1 MPNGALSRRRLLPSF
16 GLLAIAV
23 FGVAFA
29 LTSSS
34 QPDGADQ
41 VDPIA
46 SADRPGLTEPPD
58 PPAAPSAPASPATSD
73 ASARPAAAE
82 PGTPVTPP
90 ACDALVAVGQD
101 LQAAADDAG
110 DGATVCL
117 AAGVHRE
124 AMLVPLPGQRVL
136 GLPGAVMSGARDMT
150 AADWTSQLLH
160 PADRLP
166 LLAHWTDLP
175 QLAAIRDTHGE
186 ILPGGNPLHA
196 YPHELFVDDVT
207 RLAQVGSLNEL
218 NGANQWW
225 FDVEQD
231 RLWTTVDPAKVAS
244 LELSTTPFAIGPDPD
259 TGRFPDDVEVANLV
273 VEKYANAAQ
282 VAAVGG
288 PADVD
293 ADGDTNDRWVI
304 RRVESRLNHG
314 CGIRVA
320 NGGRVEG
327 NVSAHNGQIGV
338 CGTAFEVANRLDMT
352 IIDNEIHDN
361 LELDFDPDWE
371 GGGMK
376 IVEIDG
382 VLIAN
387 NWVHDNRGYGIWVDG
402 EASNGVIRSN
412 LAEGNERT
420 GIFYEISYDG
430 LIQWNVARYNGP
442 AEDPEA
448 GDMGA
453 GIEVSE
459 SEGVR
464 VLENVVD
471 ANRWG
476 IFTHEGSRPHELA
489 DYRAEGNLVRS
500 WRAEQWVHQ
509 VDAPAAAGLEVDDNV
524 YGVGDPDE
532 PLWVRRGTGGD
543 LTAVDLAGWRLV
555 SAAPFDEEVRTTDRT
570 VAPVLP
576 DGATPFS
583 HRATGPVPCPS
594 PGVVVLPGDDPL
606 ATVGATPDGGTV
618 CVAEN
623 GSSGLAE
630 TATTLDAET
639 ANALDAESEGT
650 VRVLAEAEGVC
661 AFRALASGGVV
672 LRPGDDLQAAVDA
685 TPSGGTV
692 CVTSGIHYATS
703 ATPTAPVTLVG
714 EEGAILSGATPLR
727 RTDATADGSRLTWP
741 LPEGDPTRATLW
753 VDDDRWDRVDDPGD
767 VDAPGEWA
775 IDANASLVVLP
786 EGVPANAS
794 VEVATVPV
802 ALDASATDGVTV
814 DNVVV
819 QRYAN
824 DPGTAAI
831 GGASTS
837 LGSGWTITRT
847 EVRQT
852 TGCGVGVGP
861 EALLTHVHAHHNDGA
876 GLCGG
881 PAPGLE
887 SAAAPTTGGEVSRSR
902 TTHNGAEGLS
912 LVNVAGVR
920 VSRLWSHDNV
930 GAGVAVQASDDVLV
944 EGLLTEHNGG
954 PGFSFD
960 GPVRVVDPVARDNAD
975 ADIAARAPVAAYRP
989 AASGPRHLT
998 TVLVR

>member
-1 MPNGALSRRRLLPSF
+1 MPNGALSRRRLLRSF
-16 GLLAIAV
+16 GLLAVAV
-23 FGVAFA
+23 VGVAFA
-29 LTSSS
+29 LTSSG

-41 VDPIA
+41 ADPPA
-46 SADRPGLTEPPD
+46 SQDRPGLTEPPD

-73 ASARPAAAE
+73 DSARPAAAE

-90 ACDALVAVGQD
+90 ACEALVAVGQD

-175 QLAAIRDTHGE
+175 QLAAIRETHGE
-186 ILPGGNPLHA
+186 ILRGGNPLHA
-196 YPHELFVDDVT
+196 YPHELFVNDVT
-207 RLAQVGSLNEL
+207 RLAQVGSLDAL

-293 ADGDTNDRWVI
+293 AAGDTNDRWVI

-327 NVSAHNGQIGV
+327 SISAHNGQIGV

-352 IIDNEIHDN
+352 IIDNEVHDN

-476 IFTHEGSRPHELA
+476 IFAHEGSRPHKLA

-524 YGVGDPDE
+524 YAVGASEE
-532 PLWVRRGTGGD
+532 PLWVRRGPGD
-543 LTAVDLAGWRLV
+543 DLAAVDLAGWRLV

-570 VAPVLP
+570 VAPRLP

-606 ATVGATPDGGTV
+606 AAVEALPAGGTV

-623 GSSGLAE
+623 ASTLDAE
-630 TATTLDAET
+630 NTTTLDAEAAST
-639 ANALDAESEGT
+639 LDANGT
-650 VRVLAEAEGVC
+650 TVLDETVGVC

-685 TPSGGTV
+685 TPAGGTV
-692 CVTSGIHYATS
+692 CVTSGVHHAAS
-703 ATPTAPVTLVG
+703 ATPTKPVTLVG
-714 EEGAILSGATPLR
+714 EDGATLSGATPLSR
-727 RTDATADGSRLTWP
+727 DEAATDGARLVWP
-741 LPEGDPTRATLW
+741 LPSGDPTNAVLW
-753 VDDDRWDRVDDPGD
+753 VDNDRWDRLDSPGE

-775 IDANASLVVLP
+775 IDAEAGTVVLP
-786 EGVPANAS
+786 SDVPAGTR
-794 VEVATVPV
+794 VEIATVPV
-802 ALDASATDGVTV
+802 ALDASATDGVRV
-814 DNVVV
+814 DNLVVR
-819 QRYAN
+819 RYAN
-824 DPGTAAI
+824 DPATAAI
-831 GGASTS
+831 GGAPGS

-847 EVRQT
+847 EVHET
-852 TGCGVGVGP
+852 GGCGVGVGP
-861 EALLTHVHAHHNDGA
+861 EALIAHVHAHHNDGA
-876 GLCGG
+876 GMCGG
-881 PAPGLE
+881 PVDGA
-887 SAAAPTTGGEVSRSR
+887 AAAPTTDGEVSRSR
-902 TTHNGAEGLS
+902 TNHNGAEGLLLS
-912 LVNVAGVR
+912 NVAGTH
-920 VSRLWSHDNV
+920 VSRLWTHDNV
-930 GAGVAVQASDDVLV
+930 GAGVAIQARDVVVV
-944 EGLLTEHNGG
+944 EGLLTEHNEGL
-954 PGFSFD
+954 GFSFD
-960 GPVRVVDPVARDNAD
+960 GPVRTVDPVARSNAD
-975 ADIAARAPVAAYRP
+975 ADVAASAPVSAFRP
-989 AASGPRHLT
+989 TASGPRRLT
-998 TVLVR
+998 VALVR